1 MTMKRLLITITALLT
16 LSASFAQL
24 GDMLPPSV
32 QQFLVEREMNSRLST
47 PRNNDEATLLK
58 SRFAPTRFI
67 NGKEMA
73 DVFIDFDNTD
83 VIATLKSHGVLVN
96 CVFDDFLTAQIPIDR
111 LKEVAGL
118 KGVKGM
124 EISGVAELCSD
135 STLSVTHA
143 GQVLD
148 GTNYGLPQ
156 AYDGTGVI
164 IGMIDT
170 GFDYQH
176 TAFRRADDPTKTRIV
191 RVYDPNNSTG
201 HRAIVNGN
209 TLTGSIFMNEQIDT
223 ITTDAYETHGTHTT
237 GMAAGRHVNG
247 YGGTAP
253 GADIVMC
260 SMRNLHSSFSELDM
274 INCIKYIYAYA
285 DSVGKPCVINISM
298 SNRFGAHDGKDRVS
312 KAVAQCVG
320 PGRVFVI
327 AAGNN
332 GNENNYT
339 YGPALSNK
347 PLSTL
352 IGYLYPPGDESYF
365 YVNTY
370 MTAWVRET
378 NVPPVIQFH
387 ILDKKTKHIVWE
399 SELIPSYRYI
409 PVSEIS
415 QYFESY
421 PYIAT
426 SGYMVGLVSNSPSN
440 YKYQA
445 SFEFKNLM
453 CKENT
458 TDQWGNITSRYQ
470 IGVSIYPPSVS
481 YPTLTDSC
489 YVDYWV
495 CTTNGR
501 ITTRTTP
508 IYKDVITEDGD
519 TVTQTL
525 ENFYSQGTNRCSV
538 GTYTINDSII
548 SVGGYI
554 ARNNYFSMPDNETLF
569 FDDYNPGA
577 IAYFSSFEYPGYGP
591 TGKALPTITAPC
603 MIVVSS
609 ANHLAGINEST
620 PGTVMKSGKD
630 YWGIMN
636 GTSMAAPAVA
646 GIIAQWLQINP
657 DLSPSQVKD
666 ILAQTAIKDNF
677 TNGNYWYRHGPN
689 GKVDAMA
696 GAKLLL
702 GINDEEILI
711 GDVTG
716 DGIVNIMDLTW
727 LIDYMLGMADPRF
740 VIEAAD
746 VYTDGIINIRDV
758 SNLIDILLG
767 FSF

>member
-1 MTMKRLLITITALLT
+1 MTMKRLFITITALLT
-16 LSASFAQL
+16 LSVNFAQL
-24 GDMLPPSV
+24 HDMLPPSV
-32 QQFLVEREMNSRLST
+32 HQFLVEREMSRQLSP
-47 PRNNDEATLLK
+47 PRNNDEATMLK
-58 SRFAPTRFI
+58 SRFAPTRII

-73 DVFIDFDNTD
+73 DVFIDFESTD
-83 VIATLKSHGVLVN
+83 VIPILKSHGVLVN

-111 LKEVAGL
+111 LKDVARL
-118 KGVKGM
+118 NGVKSM

-143 GQVLD
+143 GQVLN
-148 GTNYGLPQ
+148 GTSYGLPQ

-170 GFDYQH
+170 GYDYQH
-176 TAFRRADDPTKTRIV
+176 TAFRRADDTTKTRIV
-191 RVYDPNNSTG
+191 RVYDPNNSKGHPAYVTG
-201 HRAIVNGN
+201 NR
-209 TLTGSIFMNEQIDT
+209 LPGSIFMNEQIDT
-223 ITTDAYETHGTHTT
+223 LTTDAYETHGTHTT

-260 SMRNLHSSFSELDM
+260 TSRKLHGGISETE
-274 INCIKYIYAYA
+274 IVNCIKYIYAYA
-285 DSVGKPCVINISM
+285 DSVGKPCVINISV
-298 SNRFGAHDGKDRVS
+298 SNRFGAHDGQDKIS

-320 PGRVFVI
+320 PGRIFVV

-332 GNENNYT
+332 GNEYNYT
-339 YGPALSNK
+339 YGPALAQK
-347 PLSTL
+347 PLSML
-352 IGYLYPPGDESYF
+352 IGYFYPPGDDSYF
-365 YVNTY
+365 YVNTW
-370 MTAWVRET
+370 MTTWVRAK
-378 NVPPVIQFH
+378 NVRPTIQFH
-387 ILDKKTKHIVWE
+387 ILDKRTKHIVWE
-399 SELIPSYRYI
+399 SELIYLSRRI
-409 PVSEIS
+409 NVSEIS
-415 QYFESY
+415 DYFIENE
-421 PYIAT
+421 T
-426 SGYMVGLVSNSPSN
+426 TVQEGYMSADVALDPTNLK
-440 YKYQA
+440 YKA
-445 SFEFKNLM
+445 NCEFKNLK
-453 CKENT
+453 CKEIT

-470 IGVSIYPPSVS
+470 IGISIYPPSVVT
-481 YPTLTDSC
+481 PGRKDSC
-489 YVDYWV
+489 YVDSWM
-495 CTTNGR
+495 CTANGR
-501 ITTRTTP
+501 LTTRTTP

-519 TVTQTL
+519 TVTQTF

-548 SVGGYI
+548 SVGGYM
-554 ARNNYFSMPDNETLF
+554 ARNSYFSMPDNETLF
-569 FDDYNPGA
+569 FEDYTLGA
-577 IAYFSSFEYPGYGP
+577 YTYFSSFEYPGYGP

-603 MIVVSS
+603 RIVVSS

-630 YWGIMN
+630 YWGTMN

-677 TNGNYWYRHGPN
+677 TNGTYGYRFGPN

-727 LIDYMLGMADPRF
+727 LIDYMLGMADPCF